1 MSLQA
6 ILEAIYAAGEEEA
19 RQIESEARAKSQ
31 ELLAAAEGEAEA
43 LRLRACQAAERPAAQ
58 ECARIRQQARLES
71 WRIAGAAR
79 EALIARALE
88 GLREELASL
97 RSRRDYPAILG
108 GLARE
113 ALAELA
119 PCLSPEE
126 APRLEADARDAALLD
141 PLLSALGRA
150 VTLDPGRRCWG
161 GVRATSADGRVAV
174 DNTLESRL
182 ERAMPSLRL
191 HLATVFDAPAETM
204 EVGRPTLRLDA
215 SAWPTLAGAAR

>member
-1 MSLQA
+1 MSHSRPIPLLGRPA
-6 ILEAIYAAGEEEA
+6 TIIGLGTYVPDKVVTNDDLAAGLDTSDEWI
-19 RQIESEARAKSQ
+19 RQRTGI
-31 ELLAAAEGEAEA
+31 
-43 LRLRACQAAERPAAQ
+43 AER
-58 ECARIRQQARLES
+58 
-71 WRIAGAAR
+71 RIAEPGVCSSD
-79 EALIARALE
+79 L
-88 GLREELASL
+88 GVLA
-97 RSRRDYPAILG
+97 
-108 GLARE
+108 ARE